1 MIILLLF
8 QRNVRLEKVMWFLL
22 RGHRMMDGGLVRLL
36 DHIRLYK
43 DLFRG
48 DSPSVMPTDE

>member
-48 DSPSVMPTDE
+48 DFPSVKPADE